1 MGIIENFEAML
12 EQGQDNAMLRYGLG
26 NAYLGEG
33 RAEEAIPHLTRA
45 TEHDALYSAAWKALG
60 HALVDAARP
69 EEAVEAFDRGMA
81 AADERGDRQ
90 AAKEMQV
97 FRKRAARA
105 AGLDT

>member
-33 RAEEAIPHLTRA
+33 RAEEAIPHLAKA
-45 TEHDALYSAAWKALG
+45 TEHDPLYSAAWKAWG
-60 HALVDAARP
+60 QALMEAGRPGEAA
-69 EEAVEAFDRGMA
+69 EVFERGIG

-97 FRKRAARA
+97 FRKRATKA
-105 AGLDT
+105 AGGE

>member
-1 MGIIENFEAML
+1 MGVIENFEAML

-33 RAEEAIPHLTRA
+33 RAEEAIPHLAKA
-45 TEHDALYSAAWKALG
+45 TEHDPFYSAAWKAWG
-60 HALVDAARP
+60 QALVDAARP
-69 EEAVEAFDRGMA
+69 AEAVEVFDRGIA

-105 AGLDT
+105 AGLE